1 MRIDIWSDVVCPW
14 CWIGKHRFERGV
26 QSLGAD
32 APALEVHWHPFQLD
46 PDAGTEPVPLLQAYA
61 ARFGGAERTTQMLSR
76 TQATAR
82 AEGLPMDLDRGQVK
96 VTTLPAHR
104 LMWLA
109 ARNAH
114 SDYQYVFIDEA
125 QFLSGQQVEELAEMS
140 DSLDIFCYGLKTD
153 FRGEFFP
160 GSAALLRLAEVIEE
174 VPGGLC
180 WCGKKAT
187 MNTRVDQEGRV
198 IKEGEQ
204 VLIDNHTAIRYI
216 GLCYEHWRKGISHG
230 G

>member
-1 MRIDIWSDVVCPW
+1 MLYFYYGVMGSSKTAQLLMQRYNYQQLGLKVALVKPAVDTRAGAKVVFSRV
-14 CWIGKHRFERGV
+14 GLK
-26 QSLGAD
+26 
-32 APALEVHWHPFQLD
+32 
-46 PDAGTEPVPLLQAYA
+46 
-61 ARFGGAERTTQMLSR
+61 AE
-76 TQATAR
+76 
-82 AEGLPMDLDRGQVK
+82 AEIVVGPGHSIREQ
-96 VTTLPAHR
+96 

-125 QFLSGQQVEELAEMS
+125 QFLSGQQLEELAEMS

-180 WCGKKAT
+180 WWWP
-187 MNTRVDQEGRV
+187 R
-198 IKEGEQ
+198 
-204 VLIDNHTAIRYI
+204 
-216 GLCYEHWRKGISHG
+216 S
-230 G
+230 